1 MTTAKLKENLINSI
15 RNTDKEFIL
24 EEIKLLLDFELDNE
38 VYILNAEQK
47 AAIKEAEEDIING
60 RVISDEEAN
69 HDLINGWKNNLD

>member
-24 EEIKLLLDFELDNE
+24 EEIKLLLDFELDTE
-38 VYILNAEQK
+38 VYAFNAEQK
-47 AAIKEAEEDIING
+47 EAIKEAEEDIING

-69 HDLINGWKNNLD
+69 QRFNKWLEE